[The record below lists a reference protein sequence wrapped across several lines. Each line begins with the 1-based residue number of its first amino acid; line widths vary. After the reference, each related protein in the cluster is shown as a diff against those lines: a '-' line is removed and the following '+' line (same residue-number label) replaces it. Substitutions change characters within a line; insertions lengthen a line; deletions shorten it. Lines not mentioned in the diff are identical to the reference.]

1 MNGWQLSDE
10 VRQRYPTLKVL
21 VTTAYLRASSPRN
34 NPSDHGITL
43 IAKPFSIADLAKKVR
58 DLLNG

>member
-10 VRQRYPTLKVL
+10 VRQCYPWLKVL
-21 VTTAYLRASSPRN
+21 VTTAYLLANSTRA
-34 NPSDHGITL
+34 NPNDRGITL
-43 IAKPFSIADLAKKVR
+43 IAKPFSIADLAKNVR